1 MEGSDKTYMNG
12 ARRAFYKICKVCGKE
27 GTGNNIKGHIE
38 RNHLEGVSMPCNICD
53 KTFVSRNS
61 LKQHKSKSH
70 TREEIL
76 MEDVFKAEIIQ
87 I

>member
-1 MEGSDKTYMNG
+1 MESSNKTYSNG
-12 ARRAFYKICKVCGKE
+12 AQRAFCKICKVSGKE
-27 GTGNNIKGHIE
+27 GRGNNIKGHIE
-38 RNHLEGVSMPCNICD
+38 RNHLQGVSIPCNICD
-53 KTFVSRNS
+53 EKFVSRNS

-76 MEDVFKAEIIQ
+76 MEDIFKAEIIQ